1 MYALVDCNNFFAS
14 CERVFNPALNN
25 RPVVILSNNDGCVIA
40 RSNEAKALGIPM
52 CAPAF
57 KYEHFFEANRVHV
70 FSANFPLYGDMSHR
84 IMNILSEYSEEQ
96 EIYSI
101 DECFLNLSSVQ
112 EELNEYGLNMRQ
124 RVLQWTGVP
133 VSVGI
138 APTKS
143 LAKLANR
150 IAKKFVERTKGTYVI
165 DTEEKRVKALKWLPV
180 EDVWG
185 IGRRSVIKL
194 KAAGV
199 HTAYDFTQLSREW
212 VLGNMTIV
220 GARLQDDLKGT
231 SSIPFETQ
239 EKKQSISITRTFEIE
254 YHSLAELT
262 ERVTT
267 FAMIASESLRKQ
279 QSLCQSVMVFIE
291 TSRFRE
297 FEDQYSNS
305 IVVKLPFATCS
316 SVEIMQF
323 VLQGLKTIYKSGY
336 QYKRAGVVLLDFVE
350 DKNYQKSLFFNS
362 DPKHTPLMSAI
373 DKLNSKFGTQK
384 IRLASQDVKTWK
396 MKQERLSRH
405 FTTDLD
411 DIIEVK
417 V

>member
-185 IGRRSVIKL
+185 IGRRSVKKL

-323 VLQGLKTIYKSGY
+323 VLQGLKTIYKGGY

-362 DPKHTPLMSAI
+362 DPKHTPLMSVI

-411 DIIEVK
+411 DIIEVN

>member
-25 RPVVILSNNDGCVIA
+25 CPVVILSNNDGCVIA

-150 IAKKFVERTKGTYVI
+150 IAKKYVERTKGTYVI

-185 IGRRSVIKL
+185 IGRRSVKKL

-405 FTTDLD
+405 FTTDLN

>member
-14 CERVFNPALNN
+14 CERVFNPALNGC
-25 RPVVILSNNDGCVIA
+25 PVVILSNNDGCVIA

-84 IMNILSEYSEEQ
+84 IMTILSEYSQEQ

-101 DECFLNLSSVQ
+101 DECFLNLSSIK
-112 EELNEYGLNMRQ
+112 EDLNGYGQDMRQ
-124 RVLQWTGVP
+124 RVLRWTGVP
-133 VSVGI
+133 VSVGV
-138 APTKS
+138 APTKA
-143 LAKLANR
+143 LAKLANL
-150 IAKKFVERTKGTYVI
+150 IAKKYVERTQGTYVI
-165 DTEEKRVKALKWLPV
+165 DTEEKRIKALKWLPV

-185 IGRRSVIKL
+185 IGRRSVKKL

-199 HTAYDFTQLSREW
+199 HTAHDFTQLSREW

-220 GARLQDDLKGT
+220 GARLQDDLNGIP
-231 SSIPFETQ
+231 SIPFETQ
-239 EKKQSISITRTFEIE
+239 EKKQSISITRTFESE
-254 YHSLAELT
+254 YHSLTELT

-291 TSRFRE
+291 TSRFRDP
-297 FEDQYSNS
+297 EDFYSNS
-305 IVVKLPFATCS
+305 IVVKLPFATSS

-323 VLQGLKTIYKSGY
+323 VLQGLTTIYKHGY
-336 QYKRAGVVLLDFVE
+336 QYKRAGVVLLDFVDE
-350 DKNYQKSLFFNS
+350 KNYQKSLFFNS
-362 DPKHTPLMSAI
+362 NPKHTPLMSAI

-384 IRLASQDVKTWK
+384 IRLASQDAQTWK
-396 MKQERLSRH
+396 MRQERLSKH
-405 FTTDLD
+405 FTTDLN

>member
-231 SSIPFETQ
+231 SAIPFETQ
-239 EKKQSISITRTFEIE
+239 EKKQSISITRTFESE

>member
-25 RPVVILSNNDGCVIA
+25 CPVVILSNNDGCVIA

-52 CAPAF
+52 CAPAY

-84 IMNILSEYSEEQ
+84 IMNILSEYSDEQ

-101 DECFLNLSSVQ
+101 DECFLNLSSIK

-133 VSVGI
+133 VSVGM

-150 IAKKFVERTKGTYVI
+150 IAKKYVQRTKGTYVI
-165 DTEEKRVKALKWLPV
+165 DTEEKLAKALKWLPV

-185 IGRRSVIKL
+185 IGRRSVKKL
-194 KAAGV
+194 KAVGV
-199 HTAYDFTQLSREW
+199 QTAYDFTQLNRDW
-212 VLGNMTIV
+212 VLGNMTVV
-220 GARLQDDLKGT
+220 GARLQDDLKGIP
-231 SSIPFETQ
+231 SIASETH
-239 EKKQSISITRTFEIE
+239 EKKQSISITRTFECE
-254 YHSLAELT
+254 YNSLTELS

-267 FAMIASESLRKQ
+267 FGMIASESLRKQ

-297 FEDQYSNS
+297 PEDQYSNS

-323 VLQGLKTIYKSGY
+323 VLQGLKSIYKIDY
-336 QYKRAGVVLLDFVE
+336 QYKRAGVVLLDFV
-350 DKNYQKSLFFNS
+350 DINNYQKSLFFNS

-373 DKLNSKFGTQK
+373 DKLNSKFGNQK

-411 DIIEVK
+411 DIIV
-417 V
+417 VNV

>member
-165 DTEEKRVKALKWLPV
+165 DTDEKRVKALKWLPV

-185 IGRRSVIKL
+185 IGRRSVKKL

-336 QYKRAGVVLLDFVE
+336 QYKRAGVVLLDFVD

-417 V
+417 I